1 MTPEFDF
8 VFDYNNPNIVNN
20 FKLYMVMAGGFKLFS
35 GNALSLVQWSLP
47 YTFNDGAL
55 STSDFF
61 KNDNL
66 IIYPNPVTTTI
77 KINNSDAL
85 LGNFYSIIDISGRAV
100 AKGILATNSI
110 DVSKL
115 SKGVYV
121 IRIGKDFKSK
131 FIKE

>member
-1 MTPEFDF
+1 
-8 VFDYNNPNIVNN
+8 
-20 FKLYMVMAGGFKLFS
+20 MVMAGGFKLFS

-85 LGNFYSIIDISGRAV
+85 LGNFYSIIDISGRVV
-100 AKGILATNSI
+100 AKGILASVSGI

-115 SKGVYV
+115 SKGVYI